1 MCFGAVRFMRNGW
14 IERLYVEP
22 QFHFKYLGFA
32 WVNVPG
38 EVGLYL
44 LNLSKRQCLIVIAN
58 HSRYYS
64 VVAHPEF
71 VIVKSPYAVA
81 AFAALA
87 LSAPRA
93 QAACEFEIE
102 VGDALAYSL
111 TEIAPDATC
120 ENVSVTITHKGTLP
134 AAAMGHNWVLAKP
147 DDFTAVTN
155 GAMAA
160 GLDANYVPDD
170 ERVIAATKIVGGGE
184 QDTVT
189 FPLKGLEAGEYA
201 FFCTFPGHW
210 SVMKGTF
217 KVS

>member
-1 MCFGAVRFMRNGW
+1 M
-14 IERLYVEP
+14 
-22 QFHFKYLGFA
+22 
-32 WVNVPG
+32 
-38 EVGLYL
+38 
-44 LNLSKRQCLIVIAN
+44 
-58 HSRYYS
+58 
-64 VVAHPEF
+64 
-71 VIVKSPYAVA
+71 KSPYAVA

-87 LSAPRA
+87 LSAHGA

-111 TEIAPDATC
+111 TEIAPDTTC

-155 GAMAA
+155 GAIAV

-189 FPLKGLEAGEYA
+189 FPLKDLPAGEYT